1 MYFCVKYICFLI
13 LWKLVILT
21 YNFMKYVISLNPA
34 NPRHSGQI
42 FVSICCCFSALIFN
56 IGSVLVGWIL
66 FSTSFC
72 VFLPWKDTSNFL
84 AHFYLLR
91 LKNSFLKIFSLW
103 MLRTDAVSCFW
114 FFLFLTWEARRY
126 SLHFVKSMQLPLHG
140 LMKLSQSHMNFELV
154 KSKWI
159 ISILHFFPLKIH

>member
-1 MYFCVKYICFLI
+1 
-13 LWKLVILT
+13 
-21 YNFMKYVISLNPA
+21 MKYVISLNPA
-34 NPRHSGQI
+34 NPGHSGQI
-42 FVSICCCFSALIFN
+42 FVSIYCCFSALTFN
-56 IGSVLVGWIL
+56 IGRFLVGWIL

-126 SLHFVKSMQLPLHG
+126 SLNFVKSMQLPLHG
-140 LMKLSQSHMNFELV
+140 LMKLSHSLMNFELV

-159 ISILHFFPLKIH
+159 ISILHFFSTESSLDSIILELFSKE